1 MSDWDVDLSWVMDR
15 VDHDETGQLAGM
27 LFRWATSSL
36 PFFRKDFSMKAFH
49 ALLLASL
56 FVGTAFAADES
67 SSPTAAPSGKTSTA
81 QQSKMA
87 SCNKDAA
94 DKKGDERKAFMKD
107 CLSSKPSD
115 KPTPSAA
122 QAAQQEKMKSCNKD
136 AAGKT
141 GDERKAF
148 MKDCLSKK

>member
-1 MSDWDVDLSWVMDR
+1 
-15 VDHDETGQLAGM
+15 
-27 LFRWATSSL
+27 
-36 PFFRKDFSMKAFH
+36 MKAFSAFLLS
-49 ALLLASL
+49 ALFA
-56 FVGTAFAADES
+56 GTAFAADDA
-67 SSPTAAPSGKTSTA
+67 SSPTASPSGKTPTA

-87 SCNKDAA
+87 TCNKDASG
-94 DKKGDERKAFMKD
+94 KKGDERKAFMKD

-122 QAAQQEKMKSCNKD
+122 QAAQQDKMKTCNKD
-136 AAGKT
+136 AAGKK